1 MNRKAD
7 ANMWWIIIGMA
18 MALLV
23 MILLLIM
30 FREQKGKAELGLFDC
45 ESKGGSCDPEC
56 PDGYRRSLTF
66 QCPAE
71 ENQGAGA
78 AKEICCFAEE

>member
-1 MNRKAD
+1 
-7 ANMWWIIIGMA
+7 MWWIIIGMA

-45 ESKGGSCDPEC
+45 ESKGGSCYPDAC
-56 PDGYRRSLTF
+56 PDRYRRSLTF

-71 ENQGAGA
+71 ENQGSGV
-78 AKEICCFAEE
+78 AKQICCFAEE